1 MSDYE
6 DAADS
11 DMTEKR
17 VEESEKEPPVDLH
30 GLNSW
35 EPRNAFDRFCV
46 WFEGGS
52 STAVYAGFAF
62 AVLLLAG
69 VLGAAAYGRP
79 VVAVFALVSV
89 VPAFFLA
96 WYIWEENPYEAP
108 ALDMV
113 TVSFLLGCL
122 LVTVPLFVNTVSVG
136 FFEAIPI
143 GMALFFLF
151 VVAPLE
157 ETVKWLAVRLH
168 GYEQERF
175 DSAVDGAVLG
185 AVAGLGF
192 ATMENAVYV
201 AGGIF
206 VGAGGLN
213 DVFLAVSAQ
222 ERGMMRA
229 AISPLHVLWTAIAG
243 YYLGLAKLNKRH
255 EGAVVFKGL
264 LIAFALHG
272 AYNVAVT
279 YTDAIAPVVGFEEGT
294 VFLVFAVGFYGVSTY
309 YLARLVGGHR
319 RLTEF
324 REKTTEVRSIMSMS
338 DEEVNELMRRSGAG
352 VVALADENDAYAVPM
367 SFGYD
372 ADEGAVYMMMAF
384 APESKKRRW
393 IRNTETA
400 SFVVYEF
407 DGDDEAR
414 SVVVTGRIE
423 EVSDDAERGYAAL
436 TDNAD
441 FTVMHESG
449 TLPEDADYSVHRLK
463 ADELSGRRFEEEV
476 WEKMRNLDGRW
487 TDG

>member
-1 MSDYE
+1 MAEYDG
-6 DAADS
+6 

-17 VEESEKEPPVDLH
+17 VEESEKEPLVDLH

-35 EPRNAFDRFCV
+35 EPRTAFDRFCV
-46 WFEGGS
+46 WFEGS
-52 STAVYAGFAF
+52 SATAVYVGFSF
-62 AVLLLAG
+62 AVLLLVG
-69 VLGAAAYGRP
+69 VVGTAAYRRP
-79 VVAVFALVSV
+79 VVAFFTVVSV

-96 WYIWEENPYEAP
+96 WYIWEENPYDAP

-122 LVTVPLFVNTVSVG
+122 FVTVPLVVNTAAVG
-136 FFEAIPI
+136 FFEAIPV
-143 GMALFFLF
+143 GLALFFLF

-157 ETVKWLAVRLH
+157 ETTKWLAVRLH
-168 GYEQERF
+168 GYEQDRF
-175 DSAVDGAVLG
+175 GSAVDGAVLG

-201 AGGIF
+201 AGGVF
-206 VGAGGLN
+206 LDMEGLN
-213 DVFLAVSAQ
+213 DLFLAVPPQ
-222 ERGMMRA
+222 DIGVMRA
-229 AISPLHVLWTAIAG
+229 AISPLHVIWTAIAG

-264 LIAFALHG
+264 LIVFALHG
-272 AYNVAVT
+272 AYNVSVS
-279 YTDAIAPVVGFEEGT
+279 YTDAVAPVVGIEEGT
-294 VFLVFAVGFYGVSTY
+294 VFLVAAAGFYGVSIY
-309 YLARLVGGHR
+309 YLVRLLGGHR
-319 RLTEF
+319 RLSKF

-338 DEEVNELMRRSGAG
+338 DDEVDDVMQRAGAG

-372 ADEGAVYMMMAF
+372 AEERAVYMMMAF

-400 SFVVYEF
+400 TFVVYEF
-407 DGDDEAR
+407 DDDSEAR

-423 EVSDDAERGYAAL
+423 EADDDAGKGYASL
-436 TDNAD
+436 TDNAE

-449 TLPEDADYSVHRLK
+449 ALPEDTEHSVYRLDADSI
-463 ADELSGRRFEEEV
+463 SGRRFEEEI
-476 WEKMRNLDGRW
+476 WKR
-487 TDG
+487 